1 MATESVLIVDDE
13 PKICQ
18 FLEILLKR
26 EGYRPTSVNNASD
39 ALERIAGDDFDL
51 VLTDLKMPGMD
62 GFQLVTQLKE
72 LRPGLPIIMITGY
85 ATVETA
91 VQAMRY
97 GVDDYVTKPFNIDE
111 LHKVIAR
118 ALQSARM
125 ERENKE
131 LLGSLQSANAELA
144 RHRALLAA
152 RVKKTDSELSVTRGL
167 LNHHKEQAAVFNQI
181 TELASGERDLRRLLS
196 GLTEILHKRFG
207 ALESCAMIRD
217 GNELEIRA
225 GEGEAFGKQLGR
237 RCSLRDGVAGR
248 VAVDQTA
255 QLLEGDETVRLCGK
269 GTETTGPFTSAMCVP
284 IVNHGRAIGVIN
296 LCGRKQG
303 AFTDE
308 AVEFVTAI
316 ATQVAPAIE
325 NAALYRSLEQRC
337 VSMMQAM
344 VSMVEA
350 RDRFSSGHSRR
361 VRDYACSLARAAGVS
376 PFDVD
381 LMGRAAPLHD
391 IGKLGI
397 SDQIL
402 DKPSKLGEDELHLVQ
417 RHPIAGESLL
427 EPLDFLQEA
436 RRVIRHHHE
445 RVDGGGYPDRLSGR
459 KIPLLSRMLT
469 IADAYDAMTTD
480 RPYRQAMSAVQAL
493 GELKACAGTQFDREL
508 VGLFC
513 EKVVSR

>member
-26 EGYRPTSVNNASD
+26 EGYRPTSVNNASE
-39 ALERIAGDDFDL
+39 ALERIAADHFDL

-72 LRPGLPIIMITGY
+72 LRSNLPIIMITGY

-125 ERENKE
+125 EQENKE
-131 LLGSLQSANAELA
+131 LLASLQSANAELA

-152 RVKKTDSELSVTRGL
+152 RVKKTDSELNATRGL
-167 LNHHKEQAAVFNQI
+167 LREQREQVAIFSRVS
-181 TELASGERDLRRLLS
+181 ELAAGEKDLRRLLD
-196 GLTEILHKRFG
+196 GLSELLHRKFG
-207 ALESCAMIRD
+207 ALETCIMIRD

-225 GEGEAFGKQLGR
+225 GNGDYFGKQLGMR
-237 RCSLRDGVAGR
+237 MPLRDGIPGR
-248 VAVDQTA
+248 VAVERKSRR
-255 QLLEGDETVRLCGK
+255 LENVESAALCGK
-269 GTETTGPFTSAMCVP
+269 CGAGVCNSSMCVP
-284 IVNHGRAIGVIN
+284 IQNHGRTIGVISM
-296 LCGRKQG
+296 CGRRQG
-303 AFTDE
+303 ASYMEDDE
-308 AVEFVTAI
+308 TIVTAVATQIAPAVE
-316 ATQVAPAIE
+316 
-325 NAALYRSLEQRC
+325 NAVLYRSLEQRC
-337 VSMMQAM
+337 VGMMQSL

-350 RDRFSSGHSRR
+350 RDQYSNGHSRR
-361 VRDYACSLARAAGVS
+361 VRDYACSLAWAAGIS
-376 PFDVD
+376 PFDIE
-381 LMGRAAPLHD
+381 LLSRAAPLHD

-397 SDQIL
+397 SEQIL
-402 DKPSKLGEDELHLVQ
+402 DKATNLGEDEMHLVR

-436 RRVIRHHHE
+436 RRIIRHHHE
-445 RVDGGGYPDRLSGR
+445 RIDGDGYPDRLSGR
-459 KIPLLSRMLT
+459 KIPLLSRVLT

-480 RPYRQAMSAVQAL
+480 RPYRPAMSAEQAA
-493 GELKACAGTQFDREL
+493 GELKACAGTQFDKEL

-513 EKVVSR
+513 DKVITR